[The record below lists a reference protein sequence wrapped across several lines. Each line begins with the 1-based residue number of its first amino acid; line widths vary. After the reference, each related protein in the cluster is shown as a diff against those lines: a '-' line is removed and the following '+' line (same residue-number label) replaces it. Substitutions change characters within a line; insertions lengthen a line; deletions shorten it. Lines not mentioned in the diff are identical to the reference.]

1 MEIALESA
9 SGKINNKQFLVYS
22 IFTGVFF
29 YKKNVIDSRHFKAIP
44 AELKA
49 INSRLLSFFLIQRK
63 PVKKVWNWKT
73 KIRTCFSRITNCMC
87 RLFSFHVIHFIFLFS
102 FKQ

>member
-29 YKKNVIDSRHFKAIP
+29 YKKKNVIDSRHFKAIP

-49 INSRLLSFFLIQRK
+49 IILDY
-63 PVKKVWNWKT
+63 
-73 KIRTCFSRITNCMC
+73 
-87 RLFSFHVIHFIFLFS
+87 
-102 FKQ
+102 

>member
-1 MEIALESA
+1 MELALESA

-22 IFTGVFF
+22 IFTEVFF

-49 INSRLLSFFLIQRK
+49 IILDYLFFL
-63 PVKKVWNWKT
+63 NT
-73 KIRTCFSRITNCMC
+73 KINP
-87 RLFSFHVIHFIFLFS
+87 L
-102 FKQ
+102 K

>member
-22 IFTGVFF
+22 IFTGFFF

-49 INSRLLSFFLIQRK
+49 IILDYSGFF
-63 PVKKVWNWKT
+63 
-73 KIRTCFSRITNCMC
+73 
-87 RLFSFHVIHFIFLFS
+87 
-102 FKQ
+102 

>member
-29 YKKNVIDSRHFKAIP
+29 YKKNVIDSRHFIAIP

-49 INSRLLSFFLIQRK
+49 IILDY
-63 PVKKVWNWKT
+63 
-73 KIRTCFSRITNCMC
+73 
-87 RLFSFHVIHFIFLFS
+87 
-102 FKQ
+102 

>member
-22 IFTGVFF
+22 IFNGVFF

-44 AELKA
+44 AELKT
-49 INSRLLSFFLIQRK
+49 IILDYLVFLIQRK
-63 PVKKVWNWKT
+63 PVKIVWNWKT
-73 KIRTCFSRITNCMC
+73 KIRTCFSRITNSMC
-87 RLFSFHVIHFIFLFS
+87 RLFSFHVTHFIFLFS

>member
-22 IFTGVFF
+22 FFFF
-29 YKKNVIDSRHFKAIP
+29 YRFFYRKNVIDTRHFKAIP

-49 INSRLLSFFLIQRK
+49 IILDY
-63 PVKKVWNWKT
+63 
-73 KIRTCFSRITNCMC
+73 
-87 RLFSFHVIHFIFLFS
+87 
-102 FKQ
+102 

>member
-1 MEIALESA
+1 MEIALDSA

-44 AELKA
+44 AELKT
-49 INSRLLSFFLIQRK
+49 IILDY
-63 PVKKVWNWKT
+63 
-73 KIRTCFSRITNCMC
+73 
-87 RLFSFHVIHFIFLFS
+87 
-102 FKQ
+102 